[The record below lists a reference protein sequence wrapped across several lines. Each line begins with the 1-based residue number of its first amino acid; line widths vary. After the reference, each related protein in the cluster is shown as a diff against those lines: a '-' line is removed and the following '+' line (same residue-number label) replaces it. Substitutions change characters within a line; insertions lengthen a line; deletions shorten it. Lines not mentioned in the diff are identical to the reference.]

1 MPVLKERELPDSE
14 KLAKLLCQRP
24 MFCTHIGEPVTL
36 ENITYLFDIL
46 LERRQRRTCHQYFL
60 SHFIPPDS
68 ASGLSSVSAEKC
80 LDSVVHAFAV
90 QTVVVNQRLRRTG
103 FRVAVI
109 DADTL

>member
-14 KLAKLLCQRP
+14 KLAKLLCQRL

-60 SHFIPPDS
+60 SHFIPLTLQ
-68 ASGLSSVSAEKC
+68 AVSLPSQPRNA
-80 LDSVVHAFAV
+80 LTALYTPSPS
-90 QTVVVNQRLRRTG
+90 RP
-103 FRVAVI
+103 
-109 DADTL
+109 